1 MQEVELTSARLV
13 RVWWAFAWRFAALW
27 FVLGATLLVAALLSV
42 IALMRMG
49 ILTEPHALK
58 MGGNVGRNRVRRRAG
73 CWHYCH
79 PLGPSGSVGRISP
92 GADGQTGRHRI
103 RRSICTGLKPIWQ
116 NVIR

>member
-58 MGGNVGRNRVRRRAG
+58 MGGKMLAAIVFAG
-73 CWHYCH
+73 A
-79 PLGPSGSVGRISP
+79 PVAGIIATRLVLQGQLGGFRL
-92 GADGQTGRHRI
+92 ALMLKQDGTQSAAQPPTAA
-103 RRSICTGLKPIWQ
+103 
-116 NVIR
+116 